1 MEISRTGLRSILTAL
16 LALVVLGFGLAGTA
30 SADTFTPQQR
40 KEYFDSGKYQQDLDY
55 VAKKARAWIIQRSAK
70 TLPLIK
76 ACDKAGFQVGK
87 KDPGKDP
94 NADYRVPVEVPA
106 AYQPTADRVE
116 APNPGPTSQ
125 PVSMTS
131 ASASAASAHKPS
143 KKAKKKKAAKK
154 KAAKRK
160 ALKKKCRKTKR
171 LAITMDMDETAMS
184 SFRYG
189 SPQPNY
195 DTLSMYR
202 NEILGSQTALKPMLN
217 LTKLAQKRG
226 MATFVITARYEPLS
240 ADPLVGQIM
249 GGSDLCSSN
258 LSWAGACGLDVNNF
272 DFTKVTWENLKNE
285 GYTGLTDLYMRP
297 PDSESKGEVKNSQR
311 AEISYR
317 RGYKIIAMF
326 GDQNSDLE
334 KGFYERGF
342 KYQSPE
348 GD

>member
-1 MEISRTGLRSILTAL
+1 MQTSRLGLRPIITGL
-16 LALVVLGFGLAGTA
+16 LALLVLAFGLTA
-30 SADTFTPQQR
+30 TADASTYTPQQR

-55 VAKKARAWIIQRSAK
+55 VAAKARAWIIQRSAK
-70 TLPLIK
+70 SLPLIR
-76 ACDKAGFQVGK
+76 ACDKAGFRVGK

-106 AYQPTADRVE
+106 AYQPTAPIVT
-116 APNPGPTSQ
+116 APNPGPSGAA
-125 PVSMTS
+125 P
-131 ASASAASAHKPS
+131 ASAGSSSLRKGKTKS
-143 KKAKKKKAAKK
+143 KAAKK
-154 KAAKRK
+154 KAARKRAAARR
-160 ALKKKCRKTKR
+160 ALRKKCAKTKR
-171 LAITMDMDETAMS
+171 LAIAMDMDETAMS

-195 DTLSMYR
+195 DTISMYR
-202 NEILGSQTALKPMLN
+202 NEILGSQTALKPMLA

-226 MATFVITARYEPLS
+226 MAAFVITARYEPLS
-240 ADPLVGQIM
+240 ADPLVGALM
-249 GGSDLCSSN
+249 GSADLCDPS

-272 DFTKVTWENLKNE
+272 DFTKVTRANLVDE

-311 AEISYR
+311 AEISTR
-317 RGYKIIAMF
+317 RGYRIIAMF

-348 GD
+348 GS

>member
-1 MEISRTGLRSILTAL
+1 MEISRTGFRSIITAL
-16 LALVVLGFGLAGTA
+16 LALLVLAFGVVGSATA
-30 SADTFTPQQR
+30 ATYSPQQR
-40 KEYFDSGKYQQDLDY
+40 KEYFDSGKYQRDLDY

-70 TLPLIK
+70 TLPLIRS
-76 ACDKAGFQVGK
+76 CDKAGFQVGK

-116 APNPGPTSQ
+116 APNPGLAAS
-125 PVSMTS
+125 SS
-131 ASASAASAHKPS
+131 ASSSSASAHKRS
-143 KKAKKKKAAKK
+143 KKAAKKKAAKK

-171 LAITMDMDETAMS
+171 LAIAMDMDETAMS

-195 DTLSMYR
+195 DTFSMYR

-240 ADPLVGQIM
+240 ADPLVGTLM
-249 GGSDLCSSN
+249 GSADLCSAS
-258 LSWAGACGLDVNNF
+258 LDWAGACGLDVNNF

-297 PDSESKGEVKNSQR
+297 PDSDSKGEVKNSQR

-317 RGYKIIAMF
+317 RGYRIIAMF
-326 GDQNSDLE
+326 GDQNSDLD